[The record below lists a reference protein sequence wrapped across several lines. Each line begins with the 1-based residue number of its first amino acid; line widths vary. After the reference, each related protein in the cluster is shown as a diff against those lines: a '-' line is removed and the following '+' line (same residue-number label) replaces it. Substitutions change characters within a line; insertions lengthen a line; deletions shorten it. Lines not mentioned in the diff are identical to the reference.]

1 VSVPSAPRVR
11 ETRETSPKPR
21 SRKSSHPGS
30 KREKKTLIKS
40 TTPVCAFPS
49 PSSGLRSYNISSTR
63 CSLCHTQNPA
73 NDISED
79 ERSIGNRLAAAEE
92 QNGDSNDTSGK
103 TKSAETK
110 AGEIDPTLPAKMHG
124 NEPSRGAKI
133 DKSIA
138 DDEEEIIRK
147 MDEAKAQ
154 KKANK

>member
-1 VSVPSAPRVR
+1 MSGTSSVGPISTEGAGDQRNKSEAEKQEELP
-11 ETRETSPKPR
+11 PKFEEG
-21 SRKSSHPGS
+21 KENSH
-30 KREKKTLIKS
+30 
-40 TTPVCAFPS
+40 
-49 PSSGLRSYNISSTR
+49 
-63 CSLCHTQNPA
+63 QA
-73 NDISED
+73 NDSKD

-92 QNGDSNDTSGK
+92 QNGNSNDTSGK
-103 TKSAETK
+103 IKSAETK